1 MASIKISELENIS
14 EGTTPDL
21 VNTSDLAN
29 LHDLE
34 TRSIHGGDCYYAGKK
49 YTPGSVKIMGGVKKI
64 CDGRFLRPDEWVN
77 A

>member
-1 MASIKISELENIS
+1 MVTIKISELQDIS
-14 EGTTPDL
+14 ESTTSDL
-21 VNTSDLAN
+21 VNTKDLAN
-29 LHDLE
+29 LHELE

-49 YTPGSVKIMGGVKKI
+49 YTPGSVKTMSGVKKI